1 MKIFAPMY
9 ARAIAWSRHPR
20 APAFLTG
27 LSFIEAII
35 FPVPPE
41 VMLAPMSLA
50 QPKRALRYAT
60 LSLIGSIA
68 GAVIGYLL
76 GHYAFEVMRPLFEWL
91 GMMDGI
97 QSGIDTIKTRMIESP
112 WAVFWLL
119 VAGGFAPIPMKVFTW
134 ASGVVGVPW
143 VPYLAAMAIGRGKRV
158 FLVAIAIRLGGERAE
173 RALHRYI
180 EPIGWAASALLL
192 VVISYLIYKAR
203 GG

>member
-27 LSFIEAII
+27 LSFVEAII

-50 QPKRALRYAT
+50 QPRRALSFAT
-60 LSLIGSIA
+60 LSLIGSMA

-76 GHYAFEVMRPLFEWL
+76 GHYAFELMRPLFEWL

-97 QSGIDTIKTRMIESP
+97 QSGIDTIKTKMAQSP

-143 VPYLAAMAIGRGKRV
+143 MPYLAAMAVGRGKRV

-173 RALHRYI
+173 RALHRYV
-180 EPIGWAASALLL
+180 EPIGWAATAALLVAIAYL
-192 VVISYLIYKAR
+192 VYKAR

>member
-9 ARAIAWSRHPR
+9 QRALGWSRHPR
-20 APAFLTG
+20 APMFLTG
-27 LSFIEAII
+27 LSFVEAII

-50 QPKRALRYAT
+50 QPKRALWFAT

-76 GHYAFEVMRPLFEWL
+76 GHYAFEIMRPMFESL
-91 GMMDGI
+91 GMIHGI
-97 QSGIDTIKTRMIESP
+97 ESGIETIKTKMAESP

-173 RALHRYI
+173 RALNRYV
-180 EPIGWAASALLL
+180 EPIGWAAMAFLL
-192 VVISYLIYKAR
+192 VAVCFLVYKAKYT
-203 GG
+203 

>member
-9 ARAIAWSRHPR
+9 QRAIAWSRHPR

-41 VMLAPMSLA
+41 VMLAPMSLS
-50 QPKRALRYAT
+50 QPKRALWFAT

-76 GHYAFEVMRPLFEWL
+76 GHYAFEIMRPLFEWL

-97 QSGIDTIKTRMIESP
+97 QAGIDTIKIKMAESP

-143 VPYLAAMAIGRGKRV
+143 IPYLAAMAVGRGKRV
-158 FLVAIAIRLGGERAE
+158 YLVAIAIRIGGERAE
-173 RALHRYI
+173 RALHRYV
-180 EPIGWAASALLL
+180 EPIGWAATAMLL
-192 VVISYLIYKAR
+192 VAIAYLIYKAR

>member
-1 MKIFAPMY
+1 MKIFEPMY
-9 ARAIAWSRHPR
+9 QRAIAWSRHPR

-35 FPVPPE
+35 FPVMPE
-41 VMLAPMSLA
+41 VMLAPMSLS
-50 QPKRALRYAT
+50 QPKRAIWFAT
-60 LSLIGSIA
+60 LSLIGSMA

-76 GHYAFEVMRPLFEWL
+76 GHYAFEIMRPLFEWL

-97 QSGIDTIKTRMIESP
+97 QSGIDTVKTRMAESP

-143 VPYLAAMAIGRGKRV
+143 IPFLAAMAVGRGKRV
-158 FLVAIAIRLGGERAE
+158 YLVAIAIRLGGERAE
-173 RALHRYI
+173 RALYRYV
-180 EPIGWAASALLL
+180 EPIGWVATAILVAA
-192 VVISYLIYKAR
+192 IGYLIYKAR

>member
-1 MKIFAPMY
+1 MKIFAPLY
-9 ARAIAWSRHPR
+9 QRALHWSRHPR
-20 APAFLTG
+20 APALLTG

-41 VMLAPMSLA
+41 VMLAPMSLS
-50 QPKRALRYAT
+50 QPKRALWFAT
-60 LSLIGSIA
+60 LSLIGSMA

-76 GHYAFEVMRPLFEWL
+76 GHYAFELMKPLFEAV

-97 QSGIDTIKTRMIESP
+97 QSGIDTIKAKMAESP

-143 VPYLAAMAIGRGKRV
+143 LPYLAAMAVGRGKRV
-158 FLVAIAIRLGGERAE
+158 YLVAIAIRLGGERAE

-180 EPIGWAASALLL
+180 EPIGWVVSILLIAA
-192 VVISYLIYKAR
+192 IGYLAFR
-203 GG
+203 AMQG

>member
-1 MKIFAPMY
+1 MKLFAPLY
-9 ARAIAWSRHPR
+9 QRAIVWSRHPH
-20 APAFLTG
+20 APRLLAG

-41 VMLAPMSLA
+41 VMLAPMSLS
-50 QPKRALRYAT
+50 QPKRALWFAT
-60 LSLIGSIA
+60 LSLIASTA

-76 GHYAFEVMRPLFEWL
+76 GHYAFELVKPLFEAL
-91 GMMDGI
+91 GMIDGI
-97 QSGIDTIKTRMIESP
+97 ERGIETIRAKMEESP

-119 VAGGFAPIPMKVFTW
+119 VAGGFAPIPMKVFAW

-158 FLVAIAIRLGGERAE
+158 YLIAIAIRLGGERAE

-180 EPIGWAASALLL
+180 EPIGWGAMALLL
-192 VVISYLIYKAR
+192 VAGSYLGYQAWA
-203 GG
+203 G